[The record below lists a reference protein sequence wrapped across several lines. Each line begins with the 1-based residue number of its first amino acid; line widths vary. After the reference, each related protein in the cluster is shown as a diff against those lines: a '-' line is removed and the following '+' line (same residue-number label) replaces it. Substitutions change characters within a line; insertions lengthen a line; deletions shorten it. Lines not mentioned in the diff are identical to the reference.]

1 MPISR
6 PLPTYE
12 CARVRRVLGDEE
24 AALEWLERAVGKGL
38 RWPANAAP
46 DPDLAIL
53 KDDPRYEALRK
64 KMASR

>member
-1 MPISR
+1 MSHAPCLSRAPSR
-6 PLPTYE
+6 PTSAP
-12 CARVRRVLGDEE
+12 AS
-24 AALEWLERAVGKGL
+24 ALEWLERAVGKGL

-46 DPDLAIL
+46 DPELAIL